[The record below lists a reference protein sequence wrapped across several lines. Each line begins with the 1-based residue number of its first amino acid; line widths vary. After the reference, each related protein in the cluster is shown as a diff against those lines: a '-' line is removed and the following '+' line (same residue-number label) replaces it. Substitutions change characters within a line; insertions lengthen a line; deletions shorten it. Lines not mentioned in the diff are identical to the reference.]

1 MGFCGINKN
10 EKNNKPQQRSK
21 NEKNKYN
28 TNDVYADCKNQYLVR
43 ADGTIR
49 NVGYVEIT
57 KFTVF
62 ANNIKEARAIARKKR
77 LLNKKEAA

>member
-1 MGFCGINKN
+1 VTNPTKAYFFNSWDCANPKECRQYAISKLKN
-10 EKNNKPQQRSK
+10 
-21 NEKNKYN
+21 
-28 TNDVYADCKNQYLVR
+28 VR

>member
-1 MGFCGINKN
+1 M
-10 EKNNKPQQRSK
+10 SK
-21 NEKNKYN
+21 NPAVYHYVKILRDAV
-28 TNDVYADCKNQYLVR
+28 TNADCKNQYLVR

>member
-1 MGFCGINKN
+1 MKKIINH
-10 EKNNKPQQRSK
+10 NKGAK
-21 NEKNKYN
+21 MKKNKYN

-62 ANNIKEARAIARKKR
+62 ANNIKEARAIARKKK